1 MGELFE
7 TMAPHDAPQDPMA
20 AARRNARPAL
30 RQRFYTHADVASGP
44 ADGYVVRLDGKPVYT
59 PARRLLAAP
68 TLPLAQALAAEWEA
82 QREQIDPAKMP
93 LTRLAN
99 SIIDGVAD
107 APVPVKAEIQ
117 KYLGSDLL
125 FYRAES
131 PQTLRE
137 RQARL
142 WDPILRWA
150 KSKLGADFKT
160 GEGVVHILQ
169 PAAALQAAS
178 DAIPEDAWRLGALH
192 SATTL
197 TGSALIALALM
208 RGELS
213 VDDAWRAAHV
223 DEDWNMEQWG
233 RDEIALERAPI
244 AWPRCRRRRPCCS
257 TSPESIR
264 PGCARAH
271 PGRNH
276 GNSLFISLT
285 GATPP
290 LADRSETIRRRAGEM
305 SRR

>member
-7 TMAPHDAPQDPMA
+7 TMEPHDAPQDPMA

-44 ADGYVVRLDGKPVYT
+44 AGGYVVRLDDKPVYT
-59 PARRLLAAP
+59 PARRPLAAP

-137 RQARL
+137 RQAR
-142 WDPILRWA
+142 
-150 KSKLGADFKT
+150 
-160 GEGVVHILQ
+160 
-169 PAAALQAAS
+169 PARGS
-178 DAIPEDAWRLGALH
+178 FTSCSLH
-192 SATTL
+192 
-197 TGSALIALALM
+197 
-208 RGELS
+208 R
-213 VDDAWRAAHV
+213 
-223 DEDWNMEQWG
+223 
-233 RDEIALERAPI
+233 
-244 AWPRCRRRRPCCS
+244 RCRQQATRSPRMPGGSVRCIPRQRSRARR
-257 TSPESIR
+257 
-264 PGCARAH
+264 
-271 PGRNH
+271 
-276 GNSLFISLT
+276 
-285 GATPP
+285 
-290 LADRSETIRRRAGEM
+290 
-305 SRR
+305 

>member
-7 TMAPHDAPQDPMA
+7 TMAPHDAPQDSMA

-30 RQRFYTHADVASGP
+30 RQRFYKHADVAGGP
-44 ADGYVVRLDGKPVYT
+44 DGYVVRLDGKPVHT

-68 TLPLAQALAAEWEA
+68 TLALAQALAAEWEA

-107 APVPVKAEIQ
+107 APAPVKAEIQ

-125 FYRAES
+125 FYRAEN
-131 PQTLRE
+131 PQALRE

-192 SATTL
+192 STTTL

-233 RDEIALERAPI
+233 RDEIALER
-244 AWPRCRRRRPCCS
+244 
-257 TSPESIR
+257 
-264 PGCARAH
+264 RAY
-271 PGRNH
+271 R
-276 GNSLFISLT
+276 LAEMQAA
-285 GATPP
+285 ATV
-290 LADRSETIRRRAGEM
+290 LQHLS
-305 SRR
+305 

>member
-1 MGELFE
+1 M
-7 TMAPHDAPQDPMA
+7 P
-20 AARRNARPAL
+20 ARRYGSVFTSMPMWQAAL
-30 RQRFYTHADVASGP
+30 
-44 ADGYVVRLDGKPVYT
+44 DGYVVRLDGKPVHT

-68 TLPLAQALAAEWEA
+68 TLALAQALAAEWEA

-107 APVPVKAEIQ
+107 APAPVKAEIQ

-125 FYRAES
+125 FYRAEN

-192 SATTL
+192 STTTL

-233 RDEIALERAPI
+233 RDEIALER
-244 AWPRCRRRRPCCS
+244 
-257 TSPESIR
+257 
-264 PGCARAH
+264 RAY
-271 PGRNH
+271 R
-276 GNSLFISLT
+276 LAEMQAA
-285 GATPP
+285 ATV
-290 LADRSETIRRRAGEM
+290 LQHLS
-305 SRR
+305 

>member
-1 MGELFE
+1 M
-7 TMAPHDAPQDPMA
+7 
-20 AARRNARPAL
+20 
-30 RQRFYTHADVASGP
+30 
-44 ADGYVVRLDGKPVYT
+44 
-59 PARRLLAAP
+59 
-68 TLPLAQALAAEWEA
+68 AAEWEA

-107 APVPVKAEIQ
+107 APAPVKAEIE

-125 FYRAES
+125 FYRAEN
-131 PQTLRE
+131 PQALRE

-160 GEGVVHILQ
+160 GEGVVHIVQ

-178 DAIPEDAWRLGALH
+178 DAIPEDAWRLGVLH
-192 SATTL
+192 STTTL

-233 RDEIALERAPI
+233 RDEIALER
-244 AWPRCRRRRPCCS
+244 
-257 TSPESIR
+257 
-264 PGCARAH
+264 RAY
-271 PGRNH
+271 R
-276 GNSLFISLT
+276 LAEMQAA
-285 GATPP
+285 ATV
-290 LADRSETIRRRAGEM
+290 LQHLS
-305 SRR
+305 

>member
-1 MGELFE
+1 MGELSE
-7 TMAPHDAPQDPMA
+7 TTEPHDAPQDPMA
-20 AARRNARPAL
+20 AARRNARPVL

-44 ADGYVVRLDGKPVYT
+44 EGYVVRLDDKPVHT
-59 PARRLLAAP
+59 PARRPLAAP
-68 TLPLAQALAAEWEA
+68 TLPLARALAAEWEA

-107 APVPVKAEIQ
+107 APAPVKAEIQ
-117 KYLGSDLL
+117 KYLGADLL

-131 PQTLRE
+131 PQALRE

-142 WDPILRWA
+142 WDSILHWA

-160 GEGVVHILQ
+160 GEGVVHIMQ
-169 PAAALQAAS
+169 PAPALQAAS
-178 DAIPEDAWRLGALH
+178 DAIPEDDAWRLGALH

-223 DEDWNMEQWG
+223 DEDWNIEQWG
-233 RDEIALERAPI
+233 RDEIALER
-244 AWPRCRRRRPCCS
+244 
-257 TSPESIR
+257 
-264 PGCARAH
+264 RAY
-271 PGRNH
+271 R
-276 GNSLFISLT
+276 LAEMQAA
-285 GATPP
+285 ATM
-290 LADRSETIRRRAGEM
+290 LQHLS
-305 SRR
+305 

>member
-7 TMAPHDAPQDPMA
+7 TMEPHDAPQDPMA

-44 ADGYVVRLDGKPVYT
+44 AEGYVVRLDDKPVYT
-59 PARRLLAAP
+59 PARRPLAAP

-169 PAAALQAAS
+169 PAPALQAAS

-223 DEDWNMEQWG
+223 DEDWNTEQWG
-233 RDEIALERAPI
+233 RDEIALER
-244 AWPRCRRRRPCCS
+244 
-257 TSPESIR
+257 
-264 PGCARAH
+264 RAY
-271 PGRNH
+271 R
-276 GNSLFISLT
+276 LAEMQAA
-285 GATPP
+285 ATM
-290 LADRSETIRRRAGEM
+290 LQHLS
-305 SRR
+305 

>member
-1 MGELFE
+1 MREPLE
-7 TMAPHDAPQDPMA
+7 TPDLQDQPQDPVA

-30 RQRFYTHADVASGP
+30 RQRFYTRAEVASGP
-44 ADGYVVRLDGKPVYT
+44 EGYVVRLDGKPVHT

-68 TLPLAQALAAEWEA
+68 TLPLAEALAAEWEA

-107 APVPVKAEIQ
+107 APAPVKAEIQ

-125 FYRAES
+125 FYRVES
-131 PQTLRE
+131 PQALRE

-150 KSKLGADFKT
+150 KSNLGADFKT
-160 GEGVVHILQ
+160 GDGVVHIMQ
-169 PAAALQAAS
+169 PAPALQAAS
-178 DAIPEDAWRLGALH
+178 DAIPDDAWRLGALH

-213 VDDAWRAAHV
+213 IDDAWRAAHV

-233 RDEIALERAPI
+233 RDEIALER
-244 AWPRCRRRRPCCS
+244 
-257 TSPESIR
+257 
-264 PGCARAH
+264 RAY
-271 PGRNH
+271 R
-276 GNSLFISLT
+276 
-285 GATPP
+285 
-290 LADRSETIRRRAGEM
+290 LAEMQAAGTVLQLV
-305 SRR
+305 S